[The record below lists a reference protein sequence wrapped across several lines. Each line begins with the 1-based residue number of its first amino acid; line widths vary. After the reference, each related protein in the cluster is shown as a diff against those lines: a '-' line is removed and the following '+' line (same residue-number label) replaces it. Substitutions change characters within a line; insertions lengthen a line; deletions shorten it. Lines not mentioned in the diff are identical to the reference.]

1 PGCRPAPRRCR
12 SQKRC
17 GGRQVQDLGTDGRG
31 LGEGLAVGGWAWS
44 RYGKEGLSGDS
55 PERERK
61 MIRLIEFHVLS
72 SGYPVAI
79 NPDAVS
85 KIGVVDWDENG
96 VKTDVRGV

>member
-1 PGCRPAPRRCR
+1 
-12 SQKRC
+12 
-17 GGRQVQDLGTDGRG
+17 
-31 LGEGLAVGGWAWS
+31 
-44 RYGKEGLSGDS
+44 
-55 PERERK
+55 

-96 VKTDVRGV
+96 VKTDVRGVFISQDNGSSVNVREDYATVKKALSE